1 MRILLY
7 YIFHTFINSIKKL
20 FKTWVAVFLVV
31 VLCFGLLGG
40 IVGATIGSFV
50 EEDEVI
56 TEEIEDDEI
65 DAEPLTEKDKAEM
78 IIFIKGCIIL
88 ITAAVILFSIYGGDK
103 SGTKIFTMPDV
114 NFLFASPLPPQSVL
128 MFRTVLQ
135 MGVAIV
141 SSLYLLFQIPN
152 LVLNVGLNIW
162 TCLAIF
168 LGYAFLLYFSRIVS
182 VFTYTFASTHIK
194 VKKYIRPF
202 VIIVIALIFGIYAY
216 NLYYL
221 KSGYLYSFLNM
232 FPTWC
237 EYIPIIGWMAGLI
250 ISVAEAEYFKFAI
263 YFVLMVAASI
273 VLTVLVWKVKADF
286 YEDAFSNAQELQ
298 ETVEAASKGET
309 AKRKKD
315 RSDKIM
321 RNGEFKSCGAK
332 IFFEKTLYNCRRF
345 RKFGTLSSTAYTYLL
360 IAFALCFGG
369 KMLFSF
375 ESVIPMGFAMLV
387 CVFFRNLGNPLAE
400 EMNKIW
406 LFTVPEPTSNKLW
419 YSLFG
424 GLLETAIDLIPAFIV
439 TTVILPEKILYL
451 TVWFILG
458 ISLDFFCSSVGLFV
472 ELALPDSLATSI
484 KAMFAISIRMFS
496 IVPGLI
502 TSIIGAAT
510 NNVFFLF
517 ITVALNIIPA
527 VILMFIS
534 PLFLENGKK

>member
-1 MRILLY
+1 MRILPF

-31 VLCFGLLGG
+31 ILCFGLLGG

-56 TEEIEDDEI
+56 TEEIEDSEVGVQ
-65 DAEPLTEKDKAEM
+65 PLTEKDKAEM

-168 LGYAFLLYFSRIVS
+168 LGYTFLLYFSRIVS
-182 VFTYTFASTHIK
+182 VFTYTFASTNIK

-202 VIIVIALIFGIYAY
+202 VIIVIALIFGIYTY

-250 ISVAEAEYFKFAI
+250 ISVAEAEYLKFAI
-263 YFVLMVAASI
+263 YFVLMVVAAI
-273 VLTVLVWKVKADF
+273 VLTILVWKVKADF

-298 ETVEAASKGET
+298 ETLDAASKGET

-321 RNGEFKSCGAK
+321 RNGEFKSYGAK

-345 RKFGTLSSTAYTYLL
+345 RKFGTLSGTAYTYLL

-424 GLLETAIDLIPAFIV
+424 GLLETTIDLIPAFIV
-439 TTVILPEKILYL
+439 TAVILPEKILYL

-472 ELALPDSLATSI
+472 ESALPDSLATSI
-484 KAMFAISIRMFS
+484 KAMFALSIRMFS

-502 TSIIGAAT
+502 TSIIGAVT